1 MRAVGQE
8 GWGAAIV
15 DGPFGWQSEQVGQN
29 RGHTQGE
36 QFAHSKIAE
45 IAGKMI
51 CPRTPLSRHPC
62 TPAFLPPSYA
72 IIFFSTALFCFLCLI
87 DDTPAHMPVLV
98 HTF

>member
-8 GWGAAIV
+8 GLVERGVERGAAAIV

-29 RGHTQGE
+29 RGHTRGE

-51 CPRTPLSRHPC
+51 CPRTPCPG
-62 TPAFLPPSYA
+62 TPAPLLSCPRAMQSSFFDGAFLFPLPN
-72 IIFFSTALFCFLCLI
+72 
-87 DDTPAHMPVLV
+87 
-98 HTF
+98 